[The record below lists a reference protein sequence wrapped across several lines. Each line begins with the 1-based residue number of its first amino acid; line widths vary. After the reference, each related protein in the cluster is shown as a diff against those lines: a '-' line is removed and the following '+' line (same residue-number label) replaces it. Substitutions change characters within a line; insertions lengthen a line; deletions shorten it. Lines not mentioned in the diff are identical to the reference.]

1 LLDFSKINNFAQ
13 AAKSGLP
20 ASRRDMSEGAS
31 NPSNGMMSL
40 DIDVDVSA
48 ITEEAI
54 ETVFAGYDFSK
65 GASKKHSLPVE
76 PSAGSWDSETR
87 VSEPSKRR
95 NVALILN
102 ITKSTELDWFMRLQA
117 GAW

>member
-1 LLDFSKINNFAQ
+1 
-13 AAKSGLP
+13 
-20 ASRRDMSEGAS
+20 MSDGAS

-48 ITEEAI
+48 ITEEAV

-65 GASKKHSLPVE
+65 GASTKHNLRADQL
-76 PSAGSWDSETR
+76 AGSWNGGTR
-87 VSEPSKRR
+87 VNNPPKQQ
-95 NVALILN
+95 NVALILD
-102 ITKSTELDWFMRLQA
+102 IAKSTESGWLMRLQA